1 MWQAASV
8 SRPQLENVY
17 PGPADRLRPAA
28 VYDLAPDLWLV
39 TAYFNP
45 LGYASRRRNYE
56 LFREPIMRGGLKL
69 VTIECAFGSDDF
81 TLPPSPDVLR
91 VRADDLLWQ
100 KERMLNLALARL
112 PPECA
117 KVVWLDADLLFENPA
132 WAVETS
138 RALERHRVVQPFDV
152 CIRMPARTIEYSGGG
167 VVTRSFGALSGDA
180 PPRRTLPA
188 GGSLGGAMDE
198 HGYTG
203 FAWAARRDVLARGLY
218 DACIIGGAD
227 HAMAHAMRGDLTS
240 PCVDVTF
247 PSDTAHRR
255 HFLNWAESFHRAVA
269 GDIGC
274 VAGAALHLWHGA
286 RVHRRYTL
294 RHKELARFDF
304 DPVTDL
310 RIGEGGC
317 WQWAS
322 AKPALH
328 EWAAEYF
335 AGRMEDNEIQGT
347 SPADAS
353 P

>member
-1 MWQAASV
+1 MWQAAGV
-8 SRPQLENVY
+8 PHRHPEEVRP
-17 PGPADRLRPAA
+17 GRASDLRPAA

-45 LGYASRRRNYE
+45 LGYVSRRRNYD
-56 LFREPIMRGGLKL
+56 LFREPIVRGGLNL
-69 VTIECAFGSDDF
+69 VTIECAFGDDDF
-81 TLPPSPDVLR
+81 TLPPSPDVLP
-91 VRADDLLWQ
+91 VRANDLLWQ
-100 KERMLNLALARL
+100 KERMLNLAVACL

-138 RALERHRVVQPFDV
+138 RALERHRVVQPFEV
-152 CIRMPARTIEYSGGG
+152 CIRMPARTMDYSGGG
-167 VVTRSFGALSGDA
+167 VVTRSFGALCGDA
-180 PPRRTLPA
+180 TPRRTLPA

-203 FAWAARRDVLARGLY
+203 FAWAARREVLARGLY
-218 DACIIGGAD
+218 DACIIGGGD
-227 HAMAHAMRGDLTS
+227 HAIAHAMRGDLTS
-240 PCVDVTF
+240 PCIDVTF
-247 PSDTAHRR
+247 PTGTAHRR
-255 HFLNWAESFHRAVA
+255 HFLNWAENFHPAVA

-274 VAGAALHLWHGA
+274 VAGTVLHLWHGA
-286 RVHRRYTL
+286 RIHRRYTV

-304 DPVTDL
+304 DPATDL

-322 AKPALH
+322 AKPELH
-328 EWAAEYF
+328 EWAAAYF
-335 AGRMEDNEIQGT
+335 AGRMEDNEMQGA
-347 SPADAS
+347 SPAAAA